1 MTSRL
6 NIVVLGGGGR
16 EHALVSACARSPRCG
31 KLYAVPGNPGIAQ
44 KAECHALSV
53 TDGATLAAFCEDRQ
67 IDLAIVGP
75 EGPLAAG
82 VADALRARGVAVFGP
97 SGAGARLEA
106 SKEFS
111 KNFMA
116 RHRIPTAD
124 FYVCRTMDEAEKA
137 LSHFS
142 GPYIVKASGL
152 AAGKGVFVEPTL
164 DGAREAARQMLVG
177 KKLGAAGETL
187 VIEEA
192 LPGRELSLMVVTDG
206 AAYRLLSTSQDHKR
220 LLDGDLGPNTGGM
233 GAYAPA
239 PWVTEELMARVRRE
253 IIEPS
258 VAALAE
264 EKLDYRGVLYVGL
277 MIAPDGTPKVLEY
290 NVRLGDPET
299 EVLLPLFEGD
309 WVDLCWRVAH
319 GDLASFPWQKGTKNA
334 LCVILA
340 SAGYPAAASAAAEIH
355 GLDAAGAVEGVT
367 VFHAGTSAQDGKI
380 MATGGRALCVAATG
394 DTLRQARERAYE
406 AVGKIHF
413 QGMQY
418 RKDIGHQVF
427 AKNSSQGELR

>member
-206 AAYRLLSTSQDHKR
+206 AAY
-220 LLDGDLGPNTGGM
+220 
-233 GAYAPA
+233 
-239 PWVTEELMARVRRE
+239 
-253 IIEPS
+253 
-258 VAALAE
+258 LAE

-319 GDLASFPWQKGTKNA
+319 GDLASFPWQKETKNA

>member
-1 MTSRL
+1 M
-6 NIVVLGGGGR
+6 NVVVIGAGGR
-16 EHALVSACARSPRCG
+16 EHALVSACARAPRCG
-31 KLYAVPGNPGIAQ
+31 RLYAVPGNPGIALQ
-44 KAECHALSV
+44 AECHAIDI
-53 TDGATLAAFCEDRQ
+53 TDGTALAAFCLAHQ
-67 IDLAIVGP
+67 IDLAVIGP
-75 EGPLAAG
+75 EGPLAVG
-82 VADALRARGVAVFGP
+82 VADALRACGVAVFGP
-97 SGAGARLEA
+97 SGAGAQLEA

-116 RHRIPTAD
+116 RHHIPTAD
-124 FYVCRTMDEAEKA
+124 FSVCRTMSEAEEA
-137 LSHFS
+137 LSRFS
-142 GPYIVKASGL
+142 SPYIVKASGL

-164 DGAREAARQMLVG
+164 EGAREAARQMLVG

-206 AAYRLLSTSQDHKR
+206 ATYRLLSTSQDHKR
-220 LLDGDLGPNTGGM
+220 LLDGDQGPNTGGM

-239 PWVTEELMARVRRE
+239 PWVTEELMDRVRLE

-258 VAALAE
+258 VAALGK

-309 WVDLCWRVAH
+309 WVDLCWHVAN
-319 GDLASFPWQKGTKNA
+319 GKLESFPWQRETKNA

-340 SAGYPAAASAAAEIH
+340 SAGYPAAKSAPAEID
-355 GLDAAGAVEGVT
+355 GLDAANAVEGVT

-380 MATGGRALCVAATG
+380 MAAGGRVLCVTATGGSLS
-394 DTLRQARERAYE
+394 QARDRAYE
-406 AVGKIHF
+406 AVGKIRF

-418 RKDIGHQVF
+418 RSDIGHQVF
-427 AKNSSQGELR
+427 EKKSV